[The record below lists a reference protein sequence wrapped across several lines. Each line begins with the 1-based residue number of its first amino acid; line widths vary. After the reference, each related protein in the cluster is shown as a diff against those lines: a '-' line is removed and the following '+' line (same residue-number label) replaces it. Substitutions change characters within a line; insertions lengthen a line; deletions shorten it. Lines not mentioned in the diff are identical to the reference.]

1 MHLSTHYDFKN
12 TIFQEISLLFC
23 NISPINLMFVDP
35 CIIVQFIK
43 KKEKSN
49 KMKQWIKIL
58 LFHIYM
64 KLSMSQ
70 LSLMCSF
77 DWFIYHRVVRLKI
90 FKLSVPVSEMWQPK
104 HAFDIH
110 LCYLVVINVKIF
122 LTQNRIALWISFGSC
137 FSKQTC
143 NFTAIYSLNGME
155 IDCCAICFLPYK

>member
-1 MHLSTHYDFKN
+1 
-12 TIFQEISLLFC
+12 
-23 NISPINLMFVDP
+23 
-35 CIIVQFIK
+35 
-43 KKEKSN
+43 
-49 KMKQWIKIL
+49 
-58 LFHIYM
+58 M

-122 LTQNRIALWISFGSC
+122 LTQNRIAL
-137 FSKQTC
+137 
-143 NFTAIYSLNGME
+143 
-155 IDCCAICFLPYK
+155 